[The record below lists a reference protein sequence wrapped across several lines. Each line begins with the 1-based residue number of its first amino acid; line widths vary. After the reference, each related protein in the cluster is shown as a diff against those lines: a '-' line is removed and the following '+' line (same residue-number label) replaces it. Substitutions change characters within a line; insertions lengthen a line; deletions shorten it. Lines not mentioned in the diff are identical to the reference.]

1 MNDIQIFQNP
11 AFGEVRALNNGGE
24 PWFVGKDIAAALGYK
39 ETAKAIREHVD
50 REDKGVSEM
59 DTPGGKQKL
68 TIVNESGVYSLI
80 LSSKLDSAKAFKR
93 WVTSEVLPSI
103 RKHGAYMSPATLE
116 AALLN
121 PDTLIRL
128 ATELKSEREQKAA
141 LQAKIAL
148 DAPKVL
154 YAETVA
160 GAKDGMLIREFC
172 KILRDNGKDIGEK
185 RMSADLR
192 ARGFL
197 IKAEGRDR
205 NKPTQRA
212 MDMGLFSV
220 KETAIAKPN
229 GETTTR
235 TTPLLTGKGRQYFT
249 KLYLAPDTEGGAD
262 NGEV

>member
-11 AFGEVRALNNGGE
+11 AFGKVRALNIDGE
-24 PWFVGKDIAAALGYK
+24 PWFVAVDVCKALEIK
-39 ETAKAIREHVD
+39 NSRDALARLDDDE
-50 REDKGVSEM
+50 KGVVLT
-59 DTPGGKQKL
+59 DTPGGKQEMN
-68 TIVNESGVYSLI
+68 TVNEPGLYGLVLGSR
-80 LSSKLDSAKAFKR
+80 KKEARDFKR
-93 WVTSEVLPSI
+93 WIKHEVLPGI
-103 RKHGAYMSPATLE
+103 RKHGAYMTPATLE

-185 RMSADLR
+185 RMFADLR

-249 KLYLAPDTEGGAD
+249 ALYLAPDTEGGAD

>member
-1 MNDIQIFQNP
+1 MNGIQIFQNP
-11 AFGEVRALNNGGE
+11 TFGKVRALNIDGE
-24 PWFVGKDIAAALGYK
+24 PWFVGKDVAAALGYK
-39 ETAKAIREHVD
+39 NTKDALIRHVD
-50 REDKGVSEM
+50 DEDKRGSRFP
-59 DTPGGKQKL
+59 TPSGEQNM
-68 TIVNESGVYSLI
+68 TIVNESGLYSLI
-80 LSSKLDSAKAFKR
+80 LSSKLESAKAFKR
-93 WVTSEVLPSI
+93 WVTAEVLPGI
-103 RKHGAYMSPATLE
+103 RKHGAYMTPATLE

-128 ATELKSEREQKAA
+128 ATELKSEREQKEA

-185 RMSADLR
+185 RMFADLR
-192 ARGFL
+192 ALGFL
-197 IKAEGRDR
+197 IKAEGLDR

-212 MDMGLFSV
+212 MDMGLFSI

-235 TTPLLTGKGRQYFT
+235 TTPLLTDKGRQYFT